1 MLDKTSVIP
10 LYAQLAH
17 ELKQKIL
24 KGDWKEGQ
32 KIPAEFEL
40 METYKVSRA
49 TVRAAIDELVAQGF
63 LVKKHGIGTFV
74 KKLRPSFSFEP
85 LISLSYAL
93 ETFGIAS
100 KNYVIDKRHIQIDRE
115 IAEQARW
122 QNVSTCLYIKRLRYF
137 DEIPILVEES
147 FLHPAISHAFE
158 GKDLTGS
165 IAKIF
170 LSETNAEITKIEQII
185 EPCDRARVEHHVL
198 SLIDS
203 DSFLCMKRWIYTK
216 DLTETAYYLI
226 LFMRGDLDKIRA

>member
-1 MLDKTSVIP
+1 MIDKTSAIP

-24 KGDWKEGQ
+24 KGEWKEGQ
-32 KIPAEFEL
+32 KIPPEFEL
-40 METYKVSRA
+40 MEVYRVSRA
-49 TVRAAIDELVAQGF
+49 TVRAAIGELVAQGF
-63 LVKKHGIGTFV
+63 LIKKHGVGTFV

-85 LISLSYAL
+85 LISLSYAF
-93 ETFGIAS
+93 ETFGIVS
-100 KNYVIDKRHIQIDRE
+100 NNYVIDKKYVEVDRD

-122 QNVSTCLYIKRLRYF
+122 QNVSTCLYVKRLRYF

-147 FLHPAISHAFE
+147 FLHPSVSHAFE

-170 LSETNAEITKIEQII
+170 LSEAISEIARIEQII
-185 EPCDRARVEHHVL
+185 EPCSRARAERHVL
-198 SLIDS
+198 GLIDAN
-203 DSFLCMKRWIYTK
+203 SFLCMRRWIYTK
-216 DLTETAYYLI
+216 DLSEPVYYLV